1 MLGTAVA
8 WWQGNVA
15 DMAAIGGP
23 VSLLILLS
31 LADDLRPLPAKV
43 RLACHLLAA
52 LWLLSS
58 LGGTGRPLV
67 NLMLIVGCAWAANL
81 YNFMDGADGLAGGM
95 AAIGF
100 GGLGF
105 SAYLHGDANLALACL
120 AIAAAAAGFLL
131 FNLAPAKIFM
141 GDAGS
146 VPLGFLAA
154 AIGYLGWRHGA
165 WPGWLPLCIFSP
177 FVIDASL
184 TLFARAR
191 RGERLSEA
199 HREHF
204 YQRLVRMGWSHRRLA
219 AHEYLLMVSVTA
231 WAIALTRLS
240 PAWQWLGLGMLAA
253 GYSVIVLSI
262 NSRWNHRAQV

>member
-1 MLGTAVA
+1 M
-8 WWQGNVA
+8 
-15 DMAAIGGP
+15 
-23 VSLLILLS
+23 LLS
-31 LADDLRPLPAKV
+31 LADDLRPLPAKA
-43 RLACHLLAA
+43 RLTCHLLAA
-52 LWLLSS
+52 LWLLWG
-58 LGGTGRPLV
+58 LGGTTWPLAS
-67 NLMLIVGCAWAANL
+67 LILVVGCTWATNL

-95 AAIGF
+95 AMIGF
-100 GGLGF
+100 GGLGLGAF
-105 SAYLHGDANLALACL
+105 LHGDANLALACL

-146 VPLGFLAA
+146 IPLGFLAA
-154 AIGYLGWRHGA
+154 AIGYLGWQRGT
-165 WPGWLPLCIFSP
+165 WPSWLPLAIFSP
-177 FVIDASL
+177 FVVDATL

-219 AHEYLLMVSVTA
+219 AQEYLLMLGVTL

-240 PAWQWLGLGMLAA
+240 PAWQWLGLSMLVACYTA
-253 GYSVIVLSI
+253 LALAI
-262 NSRWNHRAQV
+262 NSRWDQRAQI